1 MNAVPTRLL
10 AIGDIHL
17 GRTPRRLPDGLDPA
31 RLGPD
36 AALRTAVGTAR
47 MFAVDAVLLAGDV
60 ADQDHDFYHALG
72 VLTEALGE
80 LGADGIP
87 VLAVAG
93 NHDHE
98 VLPRLERA
106 SPSLQLLGRGG
117 VWERQVVEGDGGP
130 VAVLGWSF
138 PGQHHT
144 ASPAVGLPRADEDMP
159 TLGLL
164 HADLDVARSRY
175 APVTTRELLSAG
187 PVRWLLGHVHQPS
200 LEVGSTR
207 PGYLGSL
214 AGLHP
219 NETGPRGPWLIEVTG
234 DQVALRHL
242 PQAPLHWERLELSV
256 DELADPHD
264 DLAVLLAARLR
275 RFVAETLDASP
286 HVEAVGVRVRLVGRA
301 AAFGNLA
308 GAVAELEREGFR
320 MTTGE
325 KTVFVDAIENAARP
339 AYDLAALARADDPP
353 GLLARDLLAL
363 RDGQAS
369 DLLAAARRAVGRV
382 DLQGAF
388 TALGSEELDADRLT
402 EHLLAVG
409 YRTLDELLDSRDAA
423 LASGA
428 GPGPRPDEGSPHG
441 SA

>member
-1 MNAVPTRLL
+1 MPTRLL

-17 GRTPRRLPDGLDPA
+17 GRTPRRLPDGLDPG

-36 AALRTAVGTAR
+36 AALRTAVRTAR
-47 MFAVDAVLLAGDV
+47 LLAVDAVLLAGDV

-72 VLTEALGE
+72 VLTDVLGE
-80 LGADGIP
+80 LGTAGIP

-106 SPSLQLLGRGG
+106 LPSLQLLGRGG
-117 VWERQVVEGDGGP
+117 GWERTVVEGAGGP

-144 ASPAVGLPRADEDMP
+144 ASPAVGLARATGEVP
-159 TLGLL
+159 TIGLL
-164 HADLDVARSRY
+164 HADLDVVRSRY
-175 APVTTRELLSAG
+175 APVTTRELLAAG

-234 DQVALRHL
+234 EHVTLEHL
-242 PQAPLHWERLELSV
+242 PQAPLHWERFELAV
-256 DELADPHD
+256 DEVTDPRD
-264 DLAVLLAARLR
+264 DLAVLLADRLR
-275 RFVAETLDASP
+275 TFVAETADALP
-286 HVEAVGVRVRLVGRA
+286 HVEAVGVRVRLVGRVVD
-301 AAFGNLA
+301 FGSLA
-308 GAVAELEREGFR
+308 AVAGEIEREGFQ
-320 MTTGE
+320 MTAGE
-325 KTVFVDAIENAARP
+325 QTVFVDAIENAARP
-339 AYDLAALARADDPP
+339 AHDLAALARADDPP

-388 TALGSEELDADRLT
+388 TALGSDDLDADRLT

-423 LASGA
+423 LAPGA
-428 GPGPRPDEGSPHG
+428 GPGEGSPHG